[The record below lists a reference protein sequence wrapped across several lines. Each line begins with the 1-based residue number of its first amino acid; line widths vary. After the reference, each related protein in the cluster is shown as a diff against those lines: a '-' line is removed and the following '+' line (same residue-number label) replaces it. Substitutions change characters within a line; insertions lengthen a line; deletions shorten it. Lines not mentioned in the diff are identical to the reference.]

1 MEEALRRLNGMTHV
15 QKSIPHE
22 QPITDNHKKSTNGA
36 AAAASASSTTTT
48 NKRSLKESGGGS
60 GGTMRYRGVRRRPW
74 GRYAAEIRDPQS
86 KERRWLGTFD
96 TAEEA
101 ACAYDNAARAMRGL
115 KARTNFVYPTSDPH
129 SSTDPF
135 LPPFSFSSKE
145 SQASI
150 RDFTSRH
157 CNTNSSNW
165 PSFGNPHVP
174 YCFGPQRNSS
184 ASFNMLLLRS
194 SMSSLPLNE
203 HNRSYN
209 FSGGSDRTNSQAD
222 YMEFFPQE
230 PSDSG
235 LLQEIIQGFLPKP
248 SDKIDSSK
256 SSINC
261 TGQSTVAPVPEMSAH
276 SSLDELRRSI
286 KSEHLV
292 KNEHLGVYLD
302 HYHGGPAQFESF
314 QGVNSHWFRTAMNE
328 MMNQQQAL
336 KALIYGIW
344 YNFGL
349 GVFTVKGLCRT
360 KEEQKERMDSGQI
373 FDKTNKQVE
382 IPSEAENISGGV
394 TKPQTTPTSGSA
406 MPQLTRQP
414 SATKNNCLCSP
425 TSHAGSFRCRLHRAP
440 SLQRTK
446 SIDSTSL
453 RDSTTATANDPAAS
467 NANID
472 EA

>member
-184 ASFNMLLLRS
+184 ASFNMLLLRDFLNPSSVSSFYNHPQPLNDQFLNINGSSTSAFSTFSSGSLVNPSSGSNVSDTFTGS

-261 TGQSTVAPVPEMSAH
+261 TGQSTVAPVPEMSAY

-314 QGVNSHWFRTAMNE
+314 QGVDSHVVP
-328 MMNQQQAL
+328 
-336 KALIYGIW
+336 YGH
-344 YNFGL
+344 
-349 GVFTVKGLCRT
+349 GVQESLH
-360 KEEQKERMDSGQI
+360 QMSADDI
-373 FDKTNKQVE
+373 FQYPD
-382 IPSEAENISGGV
+382 
-394 TKPQTTPTSGSA
+394 
-406 MPQLTRQP
+406 L
-414 SATKNNCLCSP
+414 
-425 TSHAGSFRCRLHRAP
+425 
-440 SLQRTK
+440 
-446 SIDSTSL
+446 
-453 RDSTTATANDPAAS
+453 
-467 NANID
+467 
-472 EA
+472 